1 MAFKDRLKEARIAKN
16 IKQKELADMIG
27 GITGNTI
34 SNYENGVSSPSVEI
48 MQKMFDALKVTP
60 NYMFQ
65 DDVDIQ
71 KIIERKRKF
80 DTPTYVIGEN
90 GEREV
95 RYTNTSDDAL
105 LEEMGIRK
113 TNYIISKENIKTEL
127 SDNEYD
133 FLINSLDFFRKK

>member
-60 NYMFQ
+60 NYLFQ
-65 DDVDIQ
+65 DEVDIQ
-71 KIIERKRKF
+71 KIIERKR
-80 DTPTYVIGEN
+80 N
-90 GEREV
+90 
-95 RYTNTSDDAL
+95 
-105 LEEMGIRK
+105 
-113 TNYIISKENIKTEL
+113 
-127 SDNEYD
+127 
-133 FLINSLDFFRKK
+133 LIPNLCYR